1 MEAFDMMLFAFAL
14 ELLMAIILDEELLY
28 WALALWLFA
37 LWIRRLVNQ
46 YLDDIIVRNCGR
58 AYFAK
63 RY

>member
-1 MEAFDMMLFAFAL
+1 MMLFAFAL

-37 LWIRRLVNQ
+37 LWARRMVNQ
-46 YLDDIIVRNCGR
+46 YRDDIVARNFGR

-63 RY
+63 KY

>member
-1 MEAFDMMLFAFAL
+1 MMLFAFML

-37 LWIRRLVNQ
+37 LWLRRLINQ
-46 YLDDIIVRNCGR
+46 YLDDITARNWGR

>member
-1 MEAFDMMLFAFAL
+1 MMLFAFAL
-14 ELLMAIILDEELLY
+14 ELLMAVILGEELLY

-37 LWIRRLVNQ
+37 LWARRMVNQ
-46 YLDDIIVRNCGR
+46 YLDDIAARNWGR

>member
-1 MEAFDMMLFAFAL
+1 MMIFAFML

-37 LWIRRLVNQ
+37 LWARRMVNQ
-46 YLDDIIVRNCGR
+46 YLDDIAARNWGR